1 MDFLATDAQRTFACL
16 VAAAILIVDVVW
28 ELFRR

>member
-16 VAAAILIVDVVW
+16 IMAAILITDVLW
-28 ELFRR
+28 DLFRR